1 MTFIHQLQ
9 TLIVQM
15 NNRVVTSIAKFP
27 PYRTKRLS
35 TEVSGEEKVGPQT
48 GKKAMGDFRLLGT
61 MALSI

>member
-48 GKKAMGDFRLLGT
+48 GKNNFLNK
-61 MALSI
+61 